1 VTPEPLLVEPHLH
14 EGAEASEVWL
24 QTEQEALEYDLQLIA
39 ESEGMTMDEARAA
52 FEHSERLDGLLVELG
67 RGFNDVYAG
76 AFTEHEGGTRS
87 TIRIKGPVPAD
98 AARLVE
104 AAGDDF
110 TVVGGSPASRVEMK
124 QIAKIASAHF
134 ESVGLHASVIV
145 SVSGDEIRVYLP
157 HLPAMDLEATRAAA
171 VTGISSRISEA
182 SDIRIDATGLGAAGV
197 VDPVGDYVSQRIR
210 VSMAPEGEGTSGGGE
225 HAHVEGFPAPDEW
238 GPMVVVDLPT
248 PIGGE
253 ASIGSGVLSF
263 DGGCAVIEW
272 ETNRSIL
279 LFEESTVHWTGEAIH
294 FQHLGFDH
302 VFREGA
308 VVGGAGAMWAPVHED
323 GTRAK
328 PLTFLRSLP
337 EGCDGHPAIV
347 SYLVPEDDP

>member
-1 VTPEPLLVEPHLH
+1 VTSHPGGETGSPSVQVREAERAVTPEPLLVEPHLH

-76 AFTEHEGGTRS
+76 TFTEHEGGTRP

-145 SVSGDEIRVYLP
+145 SVSGGRDPGVPAAPPGDGSRGHPCCGGDGHQLT
-157 HLPAMDLEATRAAA
+157 HL
-171 VTGISSRISEA
+171 G
-182 SDIRIDATGLGAAGV
+182 GLG
-197 VDPVGDYVSQRIR
+197 
-210 VSMAPEGEGTSGGGE
+210 
-225 HAHVEGFPAPDEW
+225 HPDRC
-238 GPMVVVDLPT
+238 D
-248 PIGGE
+248 
-253 ASIGSGVLSF
+253 
-263 DGGCAVIEW
+263 
-272 ETNRSIL
+272 
-279 LFEESTVHWTGEAIH
+279 
-294 FQHLGFDH
+294 
-302 VFREGA
+302 
-308 VVGGAGAMWAPVHED
+308 
-323 GTRAK
+323 RA
-328 PLTFLRSLP
+328 RCSRRR
-337 EGCDGHPAIV
+337 
-347 SYLVPEDDP
+347 